1 MLKRIFDIFMSLA
14 FIVILMPVFIFIS
27 IWIILDSRGGIFYLQ
42 SRVGKNNRDF
52 RMYKF
57 RSMRPDSDTLG
68 LLTIGDHDPRVSRAG
83 KFLRKAKLDELPQML
98 NILKGD
104 MSFVGPRPEVRKYVE
119 LYSAEQMK
127 VLNVRPGLTDYAS
140 LEYIDEDRILGQS
153 EDPDRVYI
161 TEIMPAKL
169 ELNIRYIKERSFAK
183 DILIILQTI
192 TRIFHL

>member
-1 MLKRIFDIFMSLA
+1 MLKRLFDIFMSLA
-14 FIVILMPVFIFIS
+14 FMLILLPVFIIIS
-27 IWIILDSRGGIFYLQ
+27 IRIIIDSRGGIFYLQ

-57 RSMRPDSDTLG
+57 RSMRPESDTLG
-68 LLTIGDHDPRVSRAG
+68 LLTLGNHDPRVSRAG
-83 KFLRKAKLDELPQML
+83 RFLRKAKLDELPQML

-140 LEYIDEDRILGQS
+140 LEYIDEDELLGQS

-169 ELNIRYIKERSFAK
+169 ELNMKYVREQSFTTDLSIMIKTFRK
-183 DILIILQTI
+183 II
-192 TRIFHL
+192 

>member
-1 MLKRIFDIFMSLA
+1 MLKHLFDIFMSLA
-14 FIVILMPVFIFIS
+14 FIVILLPVFIIIS
-27 IWIILDSRGGIFYLQ
+27 IWIMIDSRGGVFYLQ

-57 RSMRPDSDTLG
+57 RSMRPESDTFG
-68 LLTIGDHDPRVSRAG
+68 LLTIGDHDPRVTRAG
-83 KFLRKAKLDELPQML
+83 KFLRKTKLDELPQML

-127 VLNVRPGLTDYAS
+127 VLSVRPGLTDYAS
-140 LEYIDEDRILGQS
+140 LEYIDEDSILGQS
-153 EDPDRVYI
+153 DDPDRVYI
-161 TEIMPAKL
+161 AVIMPAKL
-169 ELNIRYIKERSFAK
+169 ELNMRYIKERSFAR

-192 TRIFHL
+192 ARIFR

>member
-1 MLKRIFDIFMSLA
+1 
-14 FIVILMPVFIFIS
+14 
-27 IWIILDSRGGIFYLQ
+27 
-42 SRVGKNNRDF
+42 
-52 RMYKF
+52 MYKF

>member
-1 MLKRIFDIFMSLA
+1 
-14 FIVILMPVFIFIS
+14 
-27 IWIILDSRGGIFYLQ
+27 
-42 SRVGKNNRDF
+42 
-52 RMYKF
+52 MYKF

-192 TRIFHL
+192 TRTFHL

>member
-1 MLKRIFDIFMSLA
+1 MLKRLFDIFMSLA
-14 FIVILMPVFIFIS
+14 FMLILLPVFIFIS
-27 IWIILDSRGGIFYLQ
+27 IWIMIDSRGGIFYLQ

-57 RSMRPDSDTLG
+57 RSMRPESDTLG
-68 LLTIGDHDPRVSRAG
+68 LLTLGNHDPRVSRAG

-140 LEYIDEDRILGQS
+140 LEYIDEDELLGQS

-169 ELNIRYIKERSFAK
+169 ELNMKYVREQSFTTDLSIMIKTFRK
-183 DILIILQTI
+183 II
-192 TRIFHL
+192 